1 MQIFTLS
8 KAKLNASKIYSL
20 SLKDKKIID
29 KKFDCLYIEKKILQ
43 ITQFTKVQLFYLYNI
58 ANC

>member
-43 ITQFTKVQLFYLYNI
+43 ITQFTKYNYFI
-58 ANC
+58 FII